1 MPPLESDEEVTKG
14 KRLRILI
21 PNKLL
26 TRLPILLA
34 QKKAGNNSY
43 KIKNQIRRILYLLHQ
58 NNKITKNFTKI

>member
-43 KIKNQIRRILYLLHQ
+43 KTKNQIRRILYLLHQ